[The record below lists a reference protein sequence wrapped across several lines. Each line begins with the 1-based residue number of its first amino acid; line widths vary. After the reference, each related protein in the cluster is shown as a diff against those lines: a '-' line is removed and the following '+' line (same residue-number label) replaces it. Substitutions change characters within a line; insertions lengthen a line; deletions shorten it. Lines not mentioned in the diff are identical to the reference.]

1 MAICHNKVN
10 MKKHKSFRDKS
21 SQHYTRLLSLF
32 RNAAA
37 LLPFVMIPFGLLVR
51 NDTLSNDFYTND
63 TVFATISITCCLFS
77 LAYFCLLK
85 FMPARLPH
93 AFFMIV
99 FHVLTMLFVLF
110 VSGFLTTFLSIWIIL
125 MIGAEML
132 YKGRGYLLSL
142 AALMLTAALSFVIH
156 PDLLGNQKLEIAQ
169 GTIIVAIIG
178 YAIAKIRSTTERE
191 RLALQRTREQESF
204 QRERLLALVNSM
216 GDAVVTTT
224 EDGTIKVYN
233 AALISLL
240 DTNANLSGK
249 NLDQVLNLC
258 NRSKKPVSILQDA
271 QAIGKLFSRT
281 DLMHKF
287 NEDEYMRLYINVAPI
302 RPGYQSHAESGF
314 IFIIRD
320 ITKEKTLE
328 EERDEFISVVS
339 HELRTPVAIAE
350 GNLSN
355 IQLLHERGASPEMI
369 KHAIIDSHEQIVY
382 LSKIINDLGTLSRA
396 ERGINAE
403 GTELIDTKEFLT
415 EMFRTYAPQAQKK
428 KLHLNLDLSSQ
439 LSPIQSS
446 RLYLEEILQNFITN
460 AIKYTQHGSV
470 TIIGHD
476 TSKGVYMAVKDTGI
490 GMSKSDQRHMF
501 EKFYRSEDYRT
512 RESSGTGLGLY
523 ISQKLASKLNI
534 EIKFETRLNH
544 GSTFSILVKPAPAEQ
559 TK

>member
-1 MAICHNKVN
+1 ME
-10 MKKHKSFRDKS
+10 KHKPHSVKRS
-21 SQHYTRLLSLF
+21 LRYANLLTIF

-51 NDTLSNDFYTND
+51 NNTLSNDFYASD
-63 TVFATISITCCLFS
+63 LIFALISVACFVFS
-77 LAYFCLLK
+77 LAYFCILK
-85 FMPARLPH
+85 FIPKKMPH
-93 AFFMIV
+93 AFFLAG
-99 FHVLTMLFVLF
+99 FHILTMLFVLF
-110 VSGFLTTFLSIWIIL
+110 VSGFLTAFLSIWIIL
-125 MIGAEML
+125 MTVSDML
-132 YKGRGYLLSL
+132 YKRRGFLFSLSALL
-142 AALMLTAALSFVIH
+142 LTAALSFVMH

-169 GTIIVAIIG
+169 GTLIVAVIG
-178 YAIAKIRSTTERE
+178 YAMAKIRSTTERE
-191 RLALQRTREQESF
+191 QLALQRTREQESF

-233 AALISLL
+233 AALIGLL
-240 DTNANLSGK
+240 DTNANLTGK
-249 NLDQVLNLC
+249 NLDDVLNLC
-258 NRSKKPVSILQDA
+258 NRNKKPVSILQDA

-302 RPGYQSHAESGF
+302 RPGYQSHAETGF

-355 IQLLHERGASPEMI
+355 IQLLQERGASQELI
-369 KHAIIDSHEQIVY
+369 KHAVTDSHEQIIY

-403 GTELIDTKEFLT
+403 GTELINTAEFLT

-428 KLHLNLDLSSQ
+428 KLHLNLDLSPQ
-439 LSPIQSS
+439 LSQICSS

-470 TIIGHD
+470 TIIAHD
-476 TSKGVYMAVKDTGI
+476 TPKGVYIAVKDTGI
-490 GMSKSDQRHMF
+490 GMSKSDQRHVF

-523 ISQKLASKLNI
+523 ISQKLATKLNI
-534 EIKFETRLNH
+534 QIQFESRLNH
-544 GSTFSILVKPAPAEQ
+544 GSTFSILVKPGTEQ
-559 TK
+559 KQA

>member
-1 MAICHNKVN
+1 ME
-10 MKKHKSFRDKS
+10 KHKPVNDKHS
-21 SQHYTRLLSLF
+21 KRYNRLLAFF

-37 LLPFVMIPFGLLVR
+37 LLPFIMIPFGLLVR
-51 NDTLSNDFYTND
+51 NDTLNNDFYVSD
-63 TVFATISITCCLFS
+63 IVFIAISIACSVFS
-77 LAYFCLLK
+77 LAYFCILK
-85 FMPARLPH
+85 FIPQKMPH
-93 AFFMIV
+93 IFFLAG
-99 FHVLTMLFVLF
+99 FHVLTIFFVLF
-110 VSGFLTTFLSIWIIL
+110 VSGFLTAFLAIWIVL
-125 MIGAEML
+125 MAVSDML
-132 YKGRGYLLSL
+132 YKKRGFTLSL
-142 AALMLTAALSFVIH
+142 SALLLTAALSFVVH

-169 GTIIVAIIG
+169 GTLIVAIIG

-191 RLALQRTREQESF
+191 QLTLQRTREQESF

-240 DTNANLSGK
+240 DTNANLTGK
-249 NLDQVLNLC
+249 NLDKILSLC
-258 NRSKKPVSILQDA
+258 DKNKKSVSILQDA

-287 NEDEYMRLYINVAPI
+287 NDDEYMRLYINVAPI
-302 RPGYQSHAESGF
+302 RPGYQSRTETGF

-355 IQLLHERGASPEMI
+355 IQLLQERGAAPEMI
-369 KHAIIDSHEQIVY
+369 KHAVIDSHEQIVY

-396 ERGINAE
+396 ERGVNAE
-403 GTELIDTKEFLT
+403 GTEVINTADFLT

-428 KLHLNLDLSSQ
+428 KIHLDLDISPQ
-439 LSPIQSS
+439 LSPICSS

-476 TSKGVYMAVKDTGI
+476 TPKGVYIAVKDTGI
-490 GMSKSDQRHMF
+490 GMSKTDQRHVF

-523 ISQKLASKLNI
+523 ISQKLATKLNI
-534 EIKFETRLNH
+534 QIQFESRLNH
-544 GSTFSILVKPAPAEQ
+544 GSTFSILVKPAPEQ
-559 TK
+559 KK